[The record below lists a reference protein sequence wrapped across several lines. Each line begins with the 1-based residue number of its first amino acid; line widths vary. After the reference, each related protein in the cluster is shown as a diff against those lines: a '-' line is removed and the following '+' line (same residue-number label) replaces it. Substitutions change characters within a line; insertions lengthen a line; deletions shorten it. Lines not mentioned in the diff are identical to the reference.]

1 MIGKSER
8 RITRV
13 QLWLVR
19 YNRRSNKSTRCRICS
34 SQRYENEDTTHR
46 NMSVSGWFK
55 QSYTKLREPHYIT
68 LLTAVQAF
76 RFFFPDI
83 NLSFFFFHFKSTTS
97 SASWRSRQTLA
108 LIVSMWIRSF
118 TVANMAISQRQNNLC
133 TLATSSYVLPQ
144 FICVLFFDT
153 KRYLLRP
160 KLAKIFGK
168 SKWAA

>member
-8 RITRV
+8 RITKD

-76 RFFFPDI
+76 RLFFFSPTSI
-83 NLSFFFFHFKSTTS
+83 FPFFFFHFKSTTS
-97 SASWRSRQTLA
+97 SVSSRSRQTLA
-108 LIVSMWIRSF
+108 LIVSLWIRSF

-144 FICVLFFDT
+144 FICVLFLT
-153 KRYLLRP
+153 PNGIY
-160 KLAKIFGK
+160 
-168 SKWAA
+168 